1 MGYLDVRQSLSL
13 SALEENY
20 DVKDAER
27 ERGRERER
35 ERERDRDRDR
45 ERERERERE
54 RKMKTTSTRPDTRQS
69 SHGRLGRSSNAKTA
83 WNSKM

>member
-27 ERGRERER
+27 ERERER
-35 ERERDRDRDR
+35 ESKRESK
-45 ERERERERE
+45 RERE
-54 RKMKTTSTRPDTRQS
+54 RKRNKC
-69 SHGRLGRSSNAKTA
+69 G
-83 WNSKM
+83 